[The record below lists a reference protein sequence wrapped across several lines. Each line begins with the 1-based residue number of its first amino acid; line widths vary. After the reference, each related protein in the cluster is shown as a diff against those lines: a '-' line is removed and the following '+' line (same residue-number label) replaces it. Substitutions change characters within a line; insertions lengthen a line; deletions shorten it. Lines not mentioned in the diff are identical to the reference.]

1 MHGIC
6 GISLLSRRLRLSLIP
21 PNCYPRYPRV
31 IVTVIA
37 RARDDLLVLLA
48 SMSRQRRCDV
58 TVVADALSY
67 TFTTRRTTPGIDV
80 GG

>member
-1 MHGIC
+1 M
-6 GISLLSRRLRLSLIP
+6 
-21 PNCYPRYPRV
+21 
-31 IVTVIA
+31 TVIA

-48 SMSRQRRCDV
+48 SMSRQRRRDV
-58 TVVADALSY
+58 TIVVVDALSH